1 MSRAQDPPRGF
12 FPFGN
17 PFRMLSPKGSDLS
30 SRLLSLLNGFEVLLT
45 ERLKKLMPKNKDDI
59 LTLTWMKLAMESLC
73 ETHSNINTLITD
85 LQLPVSDWEEKW
97 VDVYL
102 NISVKLLDLCN
113 AFSSEL
119 TRLNQGDLFLKCALH
134 NLQSDSGEKYLQARS
149 SLDSWRQHV
158 NANNH
163 RIENCRAVLDSLVKS
178 LSLPKVKNSP
188 KGKVLMRAF
197 YGVKVQTVYIC
208 SVFTAAWSDS
218 SKDLF
223 DLRVSEKPL
232 WAKVFTDMQSV
243 VNDEIRD
250 MFSSGRTTIL
260 KELESVDASVEKLY
274 PMIQDGIDP
283 VEVETFKVYIME
295 LGTQAEKLS
304 QGLDQLLEEVDS
316 FFKMTLSGRDVLLC
330 NLRSS
335 DSISGNSV
343 GEDVGLRH

>member
-1 MSRAQDPPRGF
+1 
-12 FPFGN
+12 
-17 PFRMLSPKGSDLS
+17 
-30 SRLLSLLNGFEVLLT
+30 
-45 ERLKKLMPKNKDDI
+45 MPKSKDDI
-59 LTLTWMKLAMESLC
+59 LTLSWMKLAMESLC
-73 ETHSNINTLITD
+73 ETHNNINTLITD

-102 NISVKLLDLCN
+102 DISVKLLDLCN

-119 TRLNQGDLFLKCALH
+119 TRLNQGDLYLKCVLH
-134 NLQSDSGEKYLQARS
+134 SLQSGSGEKYLQARS

-158 NANNH
+158 NANNA
-163 RIENCRAVLDSLVKS
+163 RVGNCRAVLDSLVKT

-218 SKDLF
+218 TTDLF
-223 DLRVSEKPL
+223 DLTVSDKPL
-232 WAKVFTDMQSV
+232 WAKAFADMQSV
-243 VNDEIRD
+243 VNAEIRD
-250 MFSSGRTTIL
+250 LLSSGRSTIL
-260 KELESVDASVEKLY
+260 KELERVDASVEKLY
-274 PMIQDGIDP
+274 PMIQDG
-283 VEVETFKVYIME
+283 VEDETFSDCVME
-295 LGTQAEKLS
+295 LRTQAEKLS

-335 DSISGNSV
+335 DSFSGNANV
-343 GEDVGLRH
+343 E

>member
-1 MSRAQDPPRGF
+1 MSRPHDPPRGF

-17 PFRMLSPKGSDLS
+17 PFRMLSPKSSALS
-30 SRLLSLLNGFEVLLT
+30 PWLHSLLNSFELLLA
-45 ERLKKLMPKNKDDI
+45 ERFKKLIPKNKDDI
-59 LTLTWMKLAMESLC
+59 LTLSWMKLAMESLC
-73 ETHSNINTLITD
+73 ETHNNVNTLITD

-102 NISVKLLDLCN
+102 DISVKLLDLCN

-119 TRLNQGDLFLKCALH
+119 TRLNQGDLYLKCVLH
-134 NLQSDSGEKYLQARS
+134 SLQSDSGEKYLQARS
-149 SLDSWRQHV
+149 SLDCWRQHV
-158 NANNH
+158 NASNA
-163 RIENCRAVLDSLVKS
+163 RIETCRSVLDCLAKS
-178 LSLPKVKNSP
+178 LSLPKVKNSA

-218 SKDLF
+218 TNDLF
-223 DLRVSEKPL
+223 DLHVSEKPL

-243 VNDEIRD
+243 VNGEIRD
-250 MFSSGRTTIL
+250 LLSSGRRSTIL
-260 KELESVDASVEKLY
+260 KEVESVDASVEKLY
-274 PMIQDGIDP
+274 PMIQDGVGI
-283 VEVETFKVYIME
+283 VEVETFKDYVMV
-295 LGTQAEKLS
+295 LRMQAEKLS

-335 DSISGNSV
+335 DSLSGFV
-343 GEDVGLRH
+343 GEDLD

>member
-1 MSRAQDPPRGF
+1 LA
-12 FPFGN
+12 
-17 PFRMLSPKGSDLS
+17 
-30 SRLLSLLNGFEVLLT
+30 

-59 LTLTWMKLAMESLC
+59 LTLSWMKLAMESLC
-73 ETHSNINTLITD
+73 ETHNNINTLITD
-85 LQLPVSDWEEKW
+85 LHLPVSNWEGKW

-102 NISVKLLDLCN
+102 DISVKLLDLCN

-119 TRLNQGDLFLKCALH
+119 TRLSQGDLFLKCALH
-134 NLQSDSGEKYLQARS
+134 NLKSDSGEKYLQARS

-158 NANNH
+158 NANNP

-208 SVFTAAWSDS
+208 SVFTAAWSDFP
-218 SKDLF
+218 KDLF
-223 DLRVSEKPL
+223 DLPVSVKPL
-232 WAKVFTDMQSV
+232 WAKEFTDMQSL
-243 VNDEIRD
+243 VNGEIRD
-250 MFSSGRTTIL
+250 MLSSGRSTVL

-274 PMIQDGIDP
+274 PLIQDGVAP
-283 VEVETFKVYIME
+283 VEVESFEGYVTE
-295 LGTQAEKLS
+295 LGSEAEKLS
-304 QGLDQLLEEVDS
+304 QGLDRLLEEVDS

-335 DSISGNSV
+335 DSFSGKAI
-343 GEDVGLRH
+343 GEDLDCQ

>member
-1 MSRAQDPPRGF
+1 MSRPHDPPRGF

-17 PFRMLSPKGSDLS
+17 PFRLLSPKSSALS
-30 SRLLSLLNGFEVLLT
+30 PWLLSLLNGFELALA
-45 ERLKKLMPKNKDDI
+45 ERFKKLIPKNKDDI
-59 LTLTWMKLAMESLC
+59 LTLSWMKLAMESLC
-73 ETHSNINTLITD
+73 ETHSNITTLITD

-102 NISVKLLDLCN
+102 DISVKLLDLCN

-119 TRLNQGDLFLKCALH
+119 TRLNQGDLYLKCVLH
-134 NLQSDSGEKYLQARS
+134 GLQSGSGEKYLQARS

-158 NANNH
+158 NASNA
-163 RIENCRAVLDSLVKS
+163 RIETCREVLDCLAKS
-178 LSLPKVKNSP
+178 LSLPRVKNSA

-218 SKDLF
+218 TEDLF
-223 DLRVSEKPL
+223 DLHVTEKPL

-243 VNDEIRD
+243 VNGEIRD
-250 MFSSGRTTIL
+250 MLSLGRSTIL

-274 PMIQDGIDP
+274 PMIQDGVDA
-283 VEVETFKVYIME
+283 VEVETFKDCVME
-295 LGTQAEKLS
+295 LGIQAEKLS
-304 QGLDQLLEEVDS
+304 RGLDQLLEEVDS
-316 FFKMTLSGRDVLLC
+316 FFKMTLSGRDILLC

-335 DSISGNSV
+335 DLISVSA
-343 GEDVGLRH
+343 ELEKM

>member
-17 PFRMLSPKGSDLS
+17 PFRMLSPKSSALS
-30 SRLLSLLNGFEVLLT
+30 PWLLSLLNGFELLLA
-45 ERLKKLMPKNKDDI
+45 ERLKKLMPKSKDDI
-59 LTLTWMKLAMESLC
+59 LTLSWMKLAMESLC
-73 ETHSNINTLITD
+73 ETHNNINTLITD

-102 NISVKLLDLCN
+102 DISVKLLDLCN

-119 TRLNQGDLFLKCALH
+119 TRLNQGDLYLKCVLH
-134 NLQSDSGEKYLQARS
+134 SLQSGSGEKYLQARS

-158 NANNH
+158 NANNNA
-163 RIENCRAVLDSLVKS
+163 RVENCRAVLDSLVKS

-218 SKDLF
+218 TNDLF
-223 DLRVSEKPL
+223 DLTVSDKPL
-232 WAKVFTDMQSV
+232 WAKDFADMQSV
-243 VNDEIRD
+243 VNAEIRD
-250 MFSSGRTTIL
+250 LLSSGRSTIL
-260 KELESVDASVEKLY
+260 KELERVDASVEKLY
-274 PMIQDGIDP
+274 PMIQDGVDP
-283 VEVETFKVYIME
+283 VEDETFKDYVME

-304 QGLDQLLEEVDS
+304 RGLDQLLEEVDS

-335 DSISGNSV
+335 DSFSGDANV
-343 GEDVGLRH
+343 E

>member
-30 SRLLSLLNGFEVLLT
+30 PWLLSLLNNFELLLA
-45 ERLKKLMPKNKDDI
+45 ERLKKLMPKSKSDI
-59 LTLTWMKLAMESLC
+59 LTLSWMKLAMESLC
-73 ETHSNINTLITD
+73 ETHTNINTLITD
-85 LQLPVSDWEEKW
+85 LQLPVSDWKEKW

-102 NISVKLLDLCN
+102 DVSVKLLDLCN

-119 TRLNQGDLFLKCALH
+119 TRLNQGDLYLKCVLH
-134 NLQSDSGEKYLQARS
+134 NLQSGCGEKKYLQARS

-158 NANNH
+158 NANNA

-178 LSLPKVKNSP
+178 LSLPKVKNSD

-218 SKDLF
+218 TNDLF
-223 DLRVSEKPL
+223 DLPVSEKPL
-232 WAKVFTDMQSV
+232 WAKVFADVQSV
-243 VNDEIRD
+243 VNGEIRE
-250 MFSSGRTTIL
+250 MLSSGRSTIL

-274 PMIQDGIDP
+274 PMVQDGVGT
-283 VEVETFKVYIME
+283 VEAESFKECVME
-295 LGTQAEKLS
+295 LGVQAEKLS

-335 DSISGNSV
+335 DSFSGNAI
-343 GEDVGLRH
+343 GEI

>member
-17 PFRMLSPKGSDLS
+17 PFRMLSPKGSPLS
-30 SRLLSLLNGFEVLLT
+30 PWLLSLLNNFELLLA
-45 ERLKKLMPKNKDDI
+45 ERLKKLMPKSKSDI
-59 LTLTWMKLAMESLC
+59 LTLSWMKLAMESLC
-73 ETHSNINTLITD
+73 ETHNNINTLITD

-102 NISVKLLDLCN
+102 DVSVKLLDLCN

-119 TRLNQGDLFLKCALH
+119 TRLNQGDLYLKCVLH
-134 NLQSDSGEKYLQARS
+134 SLQSGSGEKYLQARS

-158 NANNH
+158 NANNA

-178 LSLPKVKNSP
+178 LSLPKVKNSD

-218 SKDLF
+218 ANDLLDLPVSK
-223 DLRVSEKPL
+223 KPL
-232 WAKVFTDMQSV
+232 WAKVFADVQSV
-243 VNDEIRD
+243 VNGEIRE
-250 MFSSGRTTIL
+250 MLSSGRSTIL

-274 PMIQDGIDP
+274 PMVQDGVGT
-283 VEVETFKVYIME
+283 VEAESFKECVME
-295 LGTQAEKLS
+295 LGVQAEKLS

-335 DSISGNSV
+335 DSFSGNAI
-343 GEDVGLRH
+343 GEI

>member
-1 MSRAQDPPRGF
+1 
-12 FPFGN
+12 
-17 PFRMLSPKGSDLS
+17 MLSPKSSALS
-30 SRLLSLLNGFEVLLT
+30 PWLLSLLHNFELLLA
-45 ERLKKLMPKNKDDI
+45 ERLKKLMPKSKDDI
-59 LTLTWMKLAMESLC
+59 LTLSWMKLAMESLC
-73 ETHSNINTLITD
+73 ETHNNINTLITD

-102 NISVKLLDLCN
+102 DISVKLLDLCN

-119 TRLNQGDLFLKCALH
+119 TRLNQGDLYLKCVLH
-134 NLQSDSGEKYLQARS
+134 SLQSGSGEKYLQARS

-158 NANNH
+158 NANNA
-163 RIENCRAVLDSLVKS
+163 RVGNCRAVLDSLVKT

-218 SKDLF
+218 TTDLF
-223 DLRVSEKPL
+223 DLTVSDKPL
-232 WAKVFTDMQSV
+232 WAKAFADMQSV
-243 VNDEIRD
+243 VNAEIRD
-250 MFSSGRTTIL
+250 LLSSGRSTIL
-260 KELESVDASVEKLY
+260 KELERVDASVEKLY
-274 PMIQDGIDP
+274 PMIQDG
-283 VEVETFKVYIME
+283 VEDETFSDCVME
-295 LGTQAEKLS
+295 LRTQAEKLS

-335 DSISGNSV
+335 DSFSGNANV
-343 GEDVGLRH
+343 E